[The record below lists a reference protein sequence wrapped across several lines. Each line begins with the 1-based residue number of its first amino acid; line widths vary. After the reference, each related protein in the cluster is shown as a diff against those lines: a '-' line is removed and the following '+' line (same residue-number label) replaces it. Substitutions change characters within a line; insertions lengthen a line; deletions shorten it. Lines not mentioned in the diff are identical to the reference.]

1 MAIGAVDYILN
12 NPVRLTAVY
21 DPLRLGRQLLTMAAA
36 ILALTAPP
44 LASSSGIGQG
54 PVAAPP
60 ATVDQG
66 GRTDIANYEI
76 DVTLDP
82 AMRMLTG
89 TEVITWNNTGDIPAY
104 SLRLHLY
111 WNAFRNTNST
121 WMKQRQLVGDNPFA
135 RASESDFG
143 YSTVTALTFINADGS
158 ETDMMGRFRY
168 ISPDDQNRDDRS
180 LAAADLPVPVAPGQ
194 SMRIKVA
201 WTGRFPK
208 NFDRTG
214 AIGNYFLAVQ
224 WFPKLGV
231 FDQAGWVA
239 RQFFANSEFFAD
251 FGRYDVRMSVPAGW
265 LVGATGV
272 EQSRSESGA
281 MTTHRYVQENV
292 HDFAWAT
299 SPDFVER
306 TQRFEHPGLPA
317 VNMRLLLQPEHAHLA
332 GRHFNAAAATL
343 RYYGEWFG
351 AYPYPALTIIDPPY
365 QSQSGGMEYPTLF
378 TGGTRWLS
386 PEQSNDPEYVVIHEA
401 GHQWWQ
407 GMVANNEVLHA
418 WLDEGI
424 NEYADSRL
432 QSVAFQPNYLVQ
444 RFFGDFIPWQ
454 FRDIPLQ
461 RATDTNY
468 MNTFRA
474 AGNRDSLVMPTY
486 MLWPSTH
493 QSLSYHKAALMLH
506 TLERMHSWEMMQRV
520 LATFFARWKFRHPT
534 PDDFFVVLNEVT
546 GQDHKVFIE
555 EVYTSANTFDYA
567 VERLESE
574 HIAWR
579 GLIDPPATAKPAPPQ
594 LVYEEQTLNRLYRT
608 IVVVRRLGNG
618 QLPVDV
624 LVTFADGHQERER
637 WDGQAHWQTFTFDRP
652 ARAVSAQID
661 PERVLLL
668 DTNFTNNSR
677 VLEPKGDQ
685 AATKWSLR
693 WMVWLQDLLMTY
705 AFLV

>member
-1 MAIGAVDYILN
+1 VADRK
-12 NPVRLTAVY
+12 RLARHVLVALLSVTALAAKAQPTAVSETPGNLSPRTASY
-21 DPLRLGRQLLTMAAA
+21 D
-36 ILALTAPP
+36 
-44 LASSSGIGQG
+44 
-54 PVAAPP
+54 
-60 ATVDQG
+60 
-66 GRTDIANYEI
+66 I

-82 AMRMLTG
+82 SARTLTG
-89 TEVITWNNTGDIPAY
+89 TGIITWRNTGQIPAY

-121 WMKQRQLVGDNPFA
+121 WVKQRQLAGDTPFA
-135 RASESDFG
+135 AAAADDFG
-143 YSTVTALTFINADGS
+143 YTNVTALSFIHGDGT
-158 ETDMMGRFRY
+158 ETDLMAQFRY
-168 ISPDDQNRDDRS
+168 ISPEDQNGDDRS
-180 LAAADLPVPVAPGQ
+180 LAAADLPVPVPPGQ
-194 SMRIKVA
+194 TMRIKVA

-214 AIGNYFLAVQ
+214 AIGDYFLAVQ

-231 FDQAGWVA
+231 FEQAGWVA

-251 FGRYDVRMSVPAGW
+251 FGSYDVRMTVPAGW

-272 EQSRSESGA
+272 EQSRADAAGR
-281 MTTHRYVQENV
+281 TTHRYVQDDV
-292 HDFAWAT
+292 HDFAWAA
-299 SPDFVER
+299 SPDFIER
-306 TQRFEHPGLPA
+306 TQRFEHPGLPP
-317 VNMRLLLQPEHAHLA
+317 VDMRLLLQPEHDHLA
-332 GRHFNAAAATL
+332 QRHFDAAAATL

-351 AYPYPALTIIDPPY
+351 PYPYPALTIVDPPY
-365 QSQSGGMEYPTLF
+365 RSQSGGMEYPTLF
-378 TGGTRWLS
+378 TAGTRWLS
-386 PEQSNDPEYVVIHEA
+386 PEQTNDPEYVVIHET

-432 QSVAFQPNYLVQ
+432 QSIAFQPNYPVQ

-468 MNTFRA
+468 MNTFRR
-474 AGNRDSLVMPTY
+474 AGYRDSLAMPTY
-486 MLWPSTH
+486 LLWPGTH

-506 TLERMHSWEMMQRV
+506 TLERMHSWDVMQRV
-520 LATFFARWKFRHPT
+520 LATFFARWKFKHPT
-534 PDDFFVVLNEVT
+534 PDDFFAVLNEVT
-546 GQDHKVFIE
+546 GQDHRAFIDQ
-555 EVYTSANTFDYA
+555 VYLGSNTFDYA
-567 VERLESE
+567 VDRLDSE

-579 GLIDPPATAKPAPPQ
+579 GLTDAGA
-594 LVYEEQTLNRLYRT
+594 YEAQTLNRLYRT
-608 IVVVRRLGNG
+608 VVVVRRLGSG

-637 WDGQAHWQTFTFDRP
+637 WDGRMPWQTFTYDRP
-652 ARAVSAQID
+652 ARAVSAQVD

-677 VLEPKGDQ
+677 TLEPQRDQ